1 MDFVHGEEGVQS
13 IRRDTVG
20 QVEVLPREDCQ
31 SDSLSVIK
39 LTLALITGKSGRE
52 TGGLAAELGW
62 ASLPT
67 IELVLLSVRV
77 ELDMARTL
85 LSTLK

>member
-1 MDFVHGEEGVQS
+1 M
-13 IRRDTVG
+13 
-20 QVEVLPREDCQ
+20 
-31 SDSLSVIK
+31 IK

-52 TGGLAAELGW
+52 TGGVAAELGW